1 MPQGGTR
8 VARITTMA
16 AARAA
21 WRCTWSAW
29 ARWAQTQ
36 HSGGIGT
43 THALAA
49 LTGVVGA
56 ALLPRLPPPWMLLA
70 CALLALVLLLCIARL
85 RLIGVLLLAFA
96 WTAGMATQVLHAR
109 LPPVLQ
115 GQDLRIE
122 GRVVGLPEAAADAQR
137 FVFALERASRD
148 SRPLA
153 LHGQVRLS
161 WFGAASVLAPCQR
174 WQLTVRL
181 KRPHGQVNPGGY
193 DSERQAALNGLIA
206 TGYVRDASTAR
217 SMGTSAL
224 CVDALRARIAR
235 AIATALP
242 ASDAA
247 TPLLQALAVGD
258 QRGLSEAH
266 WRVLRA
272 TGVGHLIAISG
283 LHVGLAGIAGALLV
297 YAFTWLW
304 PQVLLRWP
312 RRVLAAPVALGAA
325 WAYGALAGYGLP
337 TVRTLLMIAVVAW
350 ASTRRRGV
358 GGMQTLTLALFA
370 VLLFDPLAVL
380 GAGFWL
386 SFAGVA
392 LLVYALQAGRGWR
405 AWLTELGL
413 AQAVM
418 ALALLPLTVLLFG
431 QASRV
436 GPLAN
441 LVAVPLMGFVI
452 VPLTLLASLM
462 LVAGLPGGVV
472 VTRFAAWLMRAQ
484 WDLLQHMAAWP
495 WALAW
500 LPWAGAGAFMLA
512 CVGVLWML
520 APRGVPAR
528 LLGLPLLLPLLWP
541 QQQRPAVGEFQ
552 AWVLDVGQGS
562 AVLVRTARHALLY
575 DAGPRYRSGFDLGE
589 AAVVPSLQA
598 LGVRHLDRLLLGHGD
613 ADHAGGAAAVLAA
626 YPNTLL
632 QGSEPERTGLP
643 LLPCVRGHRWHWD
656 GVEFSVLHPGIGDA
670 VSGNESSCVLVVR
683 GRGGMLLLSGDIGA
697 RSERAVA
704 RDWAANNQAGTQPLV
719 LLLAHHG
726 SRFSSSDALLDA
738 LRPRLALVSAGYRSS
753 YGHPHA
759 DVLARL
765 QARGVPLF
773 NTADHG
779 ALRVDMRGNGPRLTL
794 GREQAPR
801 WWRE

>member
-1 MPQGGTR
+1 M
-8 VARITTMA
+8 VAI
-16 AARAA
+16 RALGRDA
-21 WRCTWSAW
+21 GAAW
-29 ARWAQTQ
+29 ARWARAQRST
-36 HSGGIGT
+36 GLGA

-49 LTGVVGA
+49 LAGVVGA
-56 ALLPRLPPPWMLLA
+56 ALLPHLPPPWMVLA
-70 CALLALVLLLCIARL
+70 CALSGLILSLLLRMSRL
-85 RLIGVLLLAFA
+85 RLLGVLLLAFA
-96 WTAGMATQVLHAR
+96 WTAGMATLVLHAR
-109 LPPVLQ
+109 LPPQLQ
-115 GQDLRIE
+115 GQDLHIE

-137 FVFALERASRD
+137 FDLAIEHASRAG
-148 SRPLA
+148 RALP
-153 LHGQVRLS
+153 LHGRVRLS
-161 WFGAASVLAPCQR
+161 WFGAAQAVTPCQR

-206 TGYVRDASTAR
+206 TGYVRDARRAR
-217 SMGTSAL
+217 QLGGAPV
-224 CVDALRARIAR
+224 CVDAMRARIAA
-235 AIATALP
+235 AIAAALP
-242 ASDAA
+242 AGDRA

-258 QRGLSEAH
+258 QRGLGEAH

-304 PQVLLRWP
+304 PRVLLHWP
-312 RRVLAAPVALGAA
+312 RRVLAAPVALAAA

-358 GGMQTLTLALFA
+358 GGMQTLALALLA
-370 VLLFDPLAVL
+370 VLVFDPLAVL

-392 LLVYALQAGRGWR
+392 LLVYALQPGRGWR
-405 AWLTELGL
+405 AWLAELGL
-413 AQAVM
+413 AQGVM

-441 LVAVPLMGFVI
+441 LVAVPLMGFII
-452 VPLTLLASLM
+452 VPITLVASLL
-462 LVAGLPGGVV
+462 LVSGAPGGVAL
-472 VTRFAAWLMRAQ
+472 TRFAAWLMRAQ

-500 LPWAGAGAFMLA
+500 LPWAGAGAFVLA
-512 CVGVLWML
+512 CIGVLWML

-528 LLGLPLLLPLLWP
+528 VLGLPLLLPLLWP
-541 QQQRPAVGEFQ
+541 SLERPARGDFQ

-562 AVLVRTARHALLY
+562 AVLLRTPRHALLY

-589 AAVVPSLQA
+589 AAVVPSLRA
-598 LGVRHLDRLLLGHGD
+598 LGVQRLDRLLIGHGD
-613 ADHAGGAAAVLAA
+613 ADHAGGARAVLAA
-626 YPNTLL
+626 YPHALL
-632 QGSEPERTGLP
+632 QGSEPERVGLP
-643 LLPCVRGHRWHWD
+643 LLPCVRGQRWIWD
-656 GVEFSVLHPGIGDA
+656 EVEFSVLHPRRGGA
-670 VSGNESSCVLVVR
+670 VSGNESSCVLAVR
-683 GRGGMLLLSGDIGA
+683 GRGGTLLLSGDIGA
-697 RSERAVA
+697 RSERALA
-704 RDWAANNQAGTQPLV
+704 QDGPMTGHASQPLV

-726 SRFSSSDALLDA
+726 SRFSSTDALLDA

-753 YGHPHA
+753 YGHPHP

-765 QARGVPLF
+765 RVRGVPLF

-779 ALRVDMRGNGPRLTL
+779 ALRVDMRADGPHLML
-794 GREQAPR
+794 SREDAPR

>member
-1 MPQGGTR
+1 
-8 VARITTMA
+8 MA
-16 AARAA
+16 AVRALGRDA
-21 WRCTWSAW
+21 GAAW
-29 ARWAQTQ
+29 ARWARAQRST
-36 HSGGIGT
+36 GLGA

-49 LTGVVGA
+49 LAGVVGA
-56 ALLPRLPPPWMLLA
+56 ALLPRLSPPWMVLA
-70 CALLALVLLLCIARL
+70 CALSGLILSLLLRMSRL
-85 RLIGVLLLAFA
+85 RLLGVLLLAFA
-96 WTAGMATQVLHAR
+96 WTAGMATWVLHAR
-109 LPPVLQ
+109 LPPQLQ
-115 GQDLRIE
+115 GQDLHID

-137 FVFALERASRD
+137 FDLAIAHASRAG
-148 SRPLA
+148 RTLP
-153 LHGQVRLS
+153 LHGRVRLS
-161 WFGAASVLAPCQR
+161 WFGAAQAVTPCQR

-206 TGYVRDASTAR
+206 TGYVRDARRAR
-217 SMGTSAL
+217 QLGGAPV
-224 CVDALRARIAR
+224 CVDAMRARIAA
-235 AIATALP
+235 AIAAALP
-242 ASDAA
+242 AGDRA

-258 QRGLSEAH
+258 QRGLGEAH

-304 PQVLLRWP
+304 PCVLLHWP
-312 RRVLAAPVALGAA
+312 RRVVAAPVALAAA

-358 GGMQTLTLALFA
+358 GGMQTLALALLA
-370 VLLFDPLAVL
+370 VLVFDPLAVL

-392 LLVYALQAGRGWR
+392 LLVYALQPGRGWR
-405 AWLTELGL
+405 AWLAELGL
-413 AQAVM
+413 AQGVM

-441 LVAVPLMGFVI
+441 LVAVPLMGFII
-452 VPLTLLASLM
+452 VPITLVASLL
-462 LVAGLPGGVV
+462 LVGGVPGGVAL
-472 VTRFAAWLMRAQ
+472 TRLAAWLMRAQ

-500 LPWAGAGAFMLA
+500 LPWAGAGAFVLA
-512 CVGVLWML
+512 CIGVLWML

-528 LLGLPLLLPLLWP
+528 VLGLPLLLPLLWP
-541 QQQRPAVGEFQ
+541 SLERPARGDFQ

-562 AVLVRTARHALLY
+562 AVLLRSAGHELLY

-589 AAVVPSLQA
+589 AAVVPSLRA
-598 LGVRHLDRLLLGHGD
+598 LGVQRLDRLLIGHGD
-613 ADHAGGAAAVLAA
+613 ADHAGGARAVLAA
-626 YPNTLL
+626 YPHALL
-632 QGSEPERTGLP
+632 QGSEPERVGLP
-643 LLPCVRGHRWHWD
+643 LLPCVRGQRWIWD
-656 GVEFSVLHPGIGDA
+656 EVEFSVLHPRPGGA
-670 VSGNESSCVLVVR
+670 VSGNESSCVLAVR
-683 GRGGMLLLSGDIGA
+683 GRGGTLLLSGDIGA
-697 RSERAVA
+697 RSERALAQGGPVSGHA
-704 RDWAANNQAGTQPLV
+704 SPPLV

-726 SRFSSSDALLDA
+726 SRFSSTDALLDA

-753 YGHPHA
+753 YGHPHP

-765 QARGVPLF
+765 RARGVPLF

-779 ALRVDMRGNGPRLTL
+779 ALHMEMRADGPHLML
-794 GREQAPR
+794 SREDAPR

>member
-1 MPQGGTR
+1 MAR
-8 VARITTMA
+8 VLAMVRG
-16 AARAA
+16 A
-21 WRCTWSAW
+21 WAGW
-29 ARWAQTQ
+29 ARWARAQR
-36 HSGGIGT
+36 SAGLGA

-49 LTGVVGA
+49 LAGVVGA
-56 ALLPRLPPPWMLLA
+56 ALLPRLPPPWMVLA
-70 CALLALVLLLCIARL
+70 CALSGLILLLLLRMSRL
-85 RLIGVLLLAFA
+85 RLLGVLLLAFA
-96 WTAGMATQVLHAR
+96 WTAGMATLVLHAR
-109 LPPVLQ
+109 LPPQLQ
-115 GQDLRIE
+115 GQDLHIE

-137 FVFALERASRD
+137 FDLAIEHASRNG
-148 SRPLA
+148 RTLP
-153 LHGQVRLS
+153 LHGRVRLS
-161 WFGAASVLAPCQR
+161 WFGAAPAAVTPCQR

-206 TGYVRDASTAR
+206 TGYVRDARRAR
-217 SMGTSAL
+217 QLGGAPV
-224 CVDALRARIAR
+224 CVDAMRARIAA
-235 AIATALP
+235 AIAAALP
-242 ASDAA
+242 AGDRA

-258 QRGLSEAH
+258 QRGLGEAH

-304 PQVLLRWP
+304 PRVLLYWP
-312 RRVLAAPVALGAA
+312 RRVLAAPVALAAA

-358 GGMQTLTLALFA
+358 GGMQTLALALLA

-392 LLVYALQAGRGWR
+392 LLVYALQPGRGWR
-405 AWLTELGL
+405 AWLAELGL
-413 AQAVM
+413 AQGVM

-441 LVAVPLMGFVI
+441 LVAVPLMGFII
-452 VPLTLLASLM
+452 VPITLVASLL
-462 LVAGLPGGVV
+462 LVGGAPGAVAL
-472 VTRFAAWLMRAQ
+472 TRFAAWLMRAQ

-500 LPWAGAGAFMLA
+500 LPWAGAGAFVLA
-512 CVGVLWML
+512 CIGVLWML

-528 LLGLPLLLPLLWP
+528 VLGLPLLLPLLWP
-541 QQQRPAVGEFQ
+541 SLERPARGDFQ

-562 AVLVRTARHALLY
+562 AVLVRTPRHALLY

-589 AAVVPSLQA
+589 AAVVPSLRA
-598 LGVRHLDRLLLGHGD
+598 LGVQRLDRLLIGHGD
-613 ADHAGGAAAVLAA
+613 ADHAGGARAVLAA
-626 YPNTLL
+626 YPHALL
-632 QGSEPERTGLP
+632 QGSEPERVGLP
-643 LLPCVRGHRWHWD
+643 LLPCVRGQRWIWD
-656 GVEFSVLHPGIGDA
+656 EVEFSVLHPRPGGA
-670 VSGNESSCVLVVR
+670 VSGNESSCVLAVR
-683 GRGGMLLLSGDIGA
+683 GRGGTLLLSGDIGA
-697 RSERAVA
+697 RSERALA
-704 RDWAANNQAGTQPLV
+704 RDGPVSGHASPPLV

-726 SRFSSSDALLDA
+726 SRFSSTDALLDA

-753 YGHPHA
+753 YGHPHP

-765 QARGVPLF
+765 RVRGVPLF

-779 ALRVDMRGNGPRLTL
+779 ALRMEMRADGPYLML
-794 GREQAPR
+794 GREDAPR